1 MPITLINL
9 VLLIVTTYLIVNM
22 NYLKEFKVSPILT
35 IVLVNLIAELLA
47 FFLNK
52 FNVKGGSAWVYNFSL
67 PIELICYGLIYKRLF
82 NQRAY
87 FMIINISLIIIP
99 LLTIVSFIINKSLY
113 PFHTYVFTYGSILLL
128 FLTLSFFIK
137 LFIADYFFT
146 NPLKQFFFWF
156 SIGLLLCYSGAFMYL
171 SNLNFLFQKFTFL
184 YSNLQNLNFI
194 LNCFLYLCIIISV
207 ECLKAYPTS
216 QIRSF

>member
-1 MPITLINL
+1 MPITLINFVL
-9 VLLIVTTYLIVNM
+9 VIVFAYLIINM
-22 NYLKEFKVSPILT
+22 NYLKGFKVLPILS

-47 FFLNK
+47 FFLNR

-67 PIELICYGLIYKRLF
+67 PIELICYCLIYKRLF
-82 NQRAY
+82 NQKAY
-87 FMIINISLIIIP
+87 FIIINISVIIIP
-99 LLTIVSFIINKSLY
+99 LLTIISFIRNQSLY
-113 PFHTYVFTYGSILLL
+113 PFHTYVFTYGSVLLL

-137 LFIADYFFT
+137 LFIADYFFI

-171 SNLNFLFQKFTFL
+171 SNLNFLFRKFTFL

-216 QIRSF
+216 QIRSL